1 MDNNSLKRI
10 SLLETNNVIL
20 KSNNVEV
27 KKDISE
33 DTSLHLGLLA
43 NPAKIVNNGLGNF
56 NITSDTSTES
66 SDTTNRRSS
75 SSSDDSTTSRR
86 RTTTTKQNI
95 PTFNIKKPIS
105 NPSFTSNNLF
115 NNVKTEKKHSPKLNP
130 TFKPPSN
137 IPKNPQIFEVKKE
150 LSPQELKMRK
160 IELLRKLSEIK
171 SKGFELSKDYS
182 FNSSIEEMEY
192 EYELLKSFAN
202 KRQGVKL
209 YKNVLLNAV
218 SAMEFMNDKYD
229 PFSFQL
235 SGWSEHVSVEV
246 DSWDDI
252 IEEIYEK
259 YKGTGQNMAPELKLM
274 LLMSS
279 SAAAFHH
286 SKSTFKNIPG
296 LDKIIENNPN
306 ILNKVTTGF
315 VGSNRTDSQ
324 FMTRQEIHLNKQRD
338 IQSKRDAELRKLQ
351 KDKIA
356 QSMSLSSI
364 NRNIG
369 NINLGP
375 PIVQKPPEIKA
386 PINVKNILARMK
398 KNNSN
403 DSTSTEDSSSNNRI
417 VSHDRVNSDSLTSSA
432 KRRGRKKNNVM
443 KIST

>member
-1 MDNNSLKRI
+1 MNNSSPNRI
-10 SLLETNNVIL
+10 NLLGSNNVVV
-20 KSNNVEV
+20 KSNNLEV

-43 NPAKIVNNGLGNF
+43 NPAKIKNNGLGNF
-56 NITSDTSTES
+56 DLTSDTTTES
-66 SDTTNRRSS
+66 SDTKRSS

-86 RTTTTKQNI
+86 RTTTTKQDVPN
-95 PTFNIKKPIS
+95 FSMKPNP
-105 NPSFTSNNLF
+105 NPSFTT
-115 NNVKTEKKHSPKLNP
+115 NNVINNIKPTNTNSPKMNP
-130 TFKPPSN
+130 SFKPPTN
-137 IPKNPQIFEVKKE
+137 IPKNPAPFEVKKE
-150 LSPQELKMRK
+150 LSPQELRMKK

-171 SKGFELSKDYS
+171 AKGFELSKDYS

-202 KRQGVKL
+202 KRQGIKL
-209 YKNVLLNAV
+209 YKNILLNAV

-274 LLMSS
+274 LLLTS

-306 ILNKVTTGF
+306 ILNKVTTGL

-338 IQSKRDAELRKLQ
+338 IQSQRDAELRKIQ
-351 KDKIA
+351 RDKMK
-356 QSMSLSSI
+356 QSMGSSNI
-364 NRNIG
+364 HRNVG

-375 PIVQKPPEIKA
+375 PSVQKAPEIKA
-386 PINVKNILARMK
+386 PSNVRNILARMK
-398 KNNSN
+398 QNSSN

>member
-1 MDNNSLKRI
+1 MK
-10 SLLETNNVIL
+10 
-20 KSNNVEV
+20 
-27 KKDISE
+27 
-33 DTSLHLGLLA
+33 
-43 NPAKIVNNGLGNF
+43 
-56 NITSDTSTES
+56 
-66 SDTTNRRSS
+66 
-75 SSSDDSTTSRR
+75 
-86 RTTTTKQNI
+86 
-95 PTFNIKKPIS
+95 
-105 NPSFTSNNLF
+105 
-115 NNVKTEKKHSPKLNP
+115 
-130 TFKPPSN
+130 
-137 IPKNPQIFEVKKE
+137 
-150 LSPQELKMRK
+150 K

-171 SKGFELSKDYS
+171 AKGFELSKDYS

-202 KRQGVKL
+202 KRQGIKL
-209 YKNVLLNAV
+209 YKNILLNAV

-259 YKGTGQNMAPELKLM
+259 YKGTGQNMAPELKLL

-306 ILNKVTTGF
+306 ILNKVTTGL
-315 VGSNRTDSQ
+315 VGSTRTDSQ
-324 FMTRQEIHLNKQRD
+324 FMTRQEIHLNRQRD
-338 IQSKRDAELRKLQ
+338 IQSKRDAELRQLQ
-351 KDKIA
+351 KQKMM
-356 QSMSLSSI
+356 QSMGGSSVHK
-364 NRNIG
+364 NVS

-375 PIVQKPPEIKA
+375 PMVTKAPEIKA
-386 PINVKNILARMK
+386 PRNVKNILARMRQ
-398 KNNSN
+398 NSSN

-417 VSHDRVNSDSLTSSA
+417 VSHDRVNSDSLTSSS

>member
-1 MDNNSLKRI
+1 MDNNSPNRI
-10 SLLETNNVIL
+10 NLLGANNVVL
-20 KSNNVEV
+20 KSNKVEV

-43 NPAKIVNNGLGNF
+43 NPAKTKNNGLGNF
-56 NITSDTSTES
+56 DITSDTSTES
-66 SDTTNRRSS
+66 SETNRKSS

-86 RTTTTKQNI
+86 RTTTTKQTI
-95 PTFNIKKPIS
+95 PSFNMKKPSI
-105 NPSFTSNNLF
+105 NPSFTTNNLF
-115 NNVKTEKKHSPKLNP
+115 NKLKPKNTNSPKMNP
-130 TFKPPSN
+130 SFQP
-137 IPKNPQIFEVKKE
+137 PKNIDKNPEPFVVKKD
-150 LSPQELKMRK
+150 LSPQELRMKK

-202 KRQGVKL
+202 KRQGIKL
-209 YKNVLLNAV
+209 YKNILLNAV

-259 YKGTGQNMAPELKLM
+259 YKGTGQNMAPELKLL

-306 ILNKVTTGF
+306 ILNKVTTGL

-338 IQSKRDAELRKLQ
+338 IQSQRDAELRKIQ
-351 KDKIA
+351 KDKMM
-356 QSMSLSSI
+356 QSMGHTSVH
-364 NRNIG
+364 RNVG
-369 NINLGP
+369 NINFGLP
-375 PIVQKPPEIKA
+375 SVQKPPEIQA
-386 PINVKNILARMK
+386 PRNVKNIIARMK
-398 KNNSN
+398 QTSSN
-403 DSTSTEDSSSNNRI
+403 DSTTEDSSSNNRI

-432 KRRGRKKNNVM
+432 RRRGRKKNNVM

>member
-1 MDNNSLKRI
+1 MDNNSPNRI
-10 SLLETNNVIL
+10 NLLGANNVVL
-20 KSNNVEV
+20 KSNKVEV
-27 KKDISE
+27 KKDTSE

-43 NPAKIVNNGLGNF
+43 NPAKTKNNGLGNF

-66 SDTTNRRSS
+66 SETNRRRSS

-86 RTTTTKQNI
+86 RTTTTKQDI
-95 PTFNIKKPIS
+95 PSFNIKLPSS
-105 NPSFTSNNLF
+105 NPSFTT
-115 NNVKTEKKHSPKLNP
+115 NNVINHKKQEKNNSPKFNP

-137 IPKNPQIFEVKKE
+137 LPRNTEPFEVKKE
-150 LSPQELKMRK
+150 LSPQELRMKK

-171 SKGFELSKDYS
+171 AKGFELSKDYS

-202 KRQGVKL
+202 KRQGIKL
-209 YKNVLLNAV
+209 YKNILLNAV

-259 YKGTGQNMAPELKLM
+259 YKGTGQNMAPELKLL
-274 LLMSS
+274 LLMTS

-306 ILNKVTTGF
+306 ILNKVTTGL
-315 VGSNRTDSQ
+315 VGTNRTDSQ

-338 IQSKRDAELRKLQ
+338 IQSKRDAELRKIQ
-351 KDKIA
+351 KQKMM
-356 QSMSLSSI
+356 QSMSGSAHQ
-364 NRNIG
+364 NVG

-375 PIVQKPPEIKA
+375 PMVQKPPEIQA
-386 PINVKNILARMK
+386 PKNVKAILSRMK
-398 KNNSN
+398 KNSS
-403 DSTSTEDSSSNNRI
+403 DSSTSTEDSTSNNRI
-417 VSHDRVNSDSLTSSA
+417 VSHNRVNSDSLTSSA
-432 KRRGRKKNNVM
+432 RRRGRKKNSVM